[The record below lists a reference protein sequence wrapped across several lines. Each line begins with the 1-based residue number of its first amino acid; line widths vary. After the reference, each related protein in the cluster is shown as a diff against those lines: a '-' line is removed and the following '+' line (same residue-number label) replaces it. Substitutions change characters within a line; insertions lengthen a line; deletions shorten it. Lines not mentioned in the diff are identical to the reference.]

1 MALSAFKRTGTI
13 SCAHRWN
20 SLTASFL
27 LSRTLNSTS
36 RSSTAASG
44 PLGTSSAVC
53 YSSSSMSQ
61 QQQQSSVPH
70 EQLVEAIKRIVPELS
85 RK

>member
-1 MALSAFKRTGTI
+1 MF
-13 SCAHRWN
+13 
-20 SLTASFL
+20 
-27 LSRTLNSTS
+27 
-36 RSSTAASG
+36 
-44 PLGTSSAVC
+44 
-53 YSSSSMSQ
+53 Q